1 MKVYEAK
8 LRKMHT
14 ERQCDS
20 CGCLLK
26 EGSKAYK
33 LYTNLEKPLLIV
45 CLSCKKHFVTN
56 KVIITKK
63 RFINTLNRNFKE
75 AKINITVRNFNK
87 ILTDVGFTLE
97 DSK

>member
-1 MKVYEAK
+1 MKVYEAI

-45 CLSCKKHFVTN
+45 CPRCKKHFVTN

-63 RFINTLNRNFKE
+63 RFMNILNRNFKE
-75 AKINITVRNFNK
+75 TKINITIRAYNK
-87 ILTDVGFTLE
+87 ILTDVGFILE
-97 DSK
+97 GN